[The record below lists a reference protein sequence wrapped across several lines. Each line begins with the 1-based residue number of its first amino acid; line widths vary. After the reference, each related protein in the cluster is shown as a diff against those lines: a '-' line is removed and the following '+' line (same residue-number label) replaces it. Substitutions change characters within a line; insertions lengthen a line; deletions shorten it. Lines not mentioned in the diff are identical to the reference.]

1 MKNKNMIL
9 IISITMLLVIG
20 ILFFLNQSKKDD
32 NPTIDEN
39 TLYSKQFGDTILK
52 FVRYDYVLGQNV
64 LVGVE
69 KSTDNGK
76 TYTSISNQLITVSAE
91 AKFLFMDESL
101 AFAVSKP
108 NNFISNISM
117 GVYVSIDGGI
127 TFTNSEINYEN
138 PKIDI
143 ITIEDVP
150 YFEDDILKLKCS
162 IYVSKSNEDGYEDVE
177 LIFNSFDNGL
187 TWNLELE

>member
-1 MKNKNMIL
+1 MKNKNMII

-20 ILFFLNQSKKDD
+20 ILFFLNQSKNDD

-91 AKFLFMDESL
+91 AKFLFIDESL

-127 TFTNSEINYEN
+127 TFTNAEINYEN

-177 LIFNSFDNGL
+177 LIFNSFDKGL